1 MRTGVQKEAINANID
16 DTLPIVSDN
25 SRSKRAGPPS
35 KNENFMS
42 QDDNLPPDPLPQ
54 SPLNDGSVTTGVPG
68 LDDILGGGFVEGGLY
83 MIQGMAG
90 AGKTILSSQI
100 GFHRVAQGDN
110 VLYITLIAESH
121 TKLLSHLRSL
131 SFYNAD
137 AISDRMLFVSGYH
150 ELMRE
155 GLAGFLALIASTIKA
170 SRPRFM
176 VIDGFRSAREFSS
189 TELELSQFIHELSA
203 FVSAARC
210 TTLILAPL
218 SGNEPHPE
226 HTLVD
231 GLIELNRFN
240 TGMRRAREIEVHKL
254 RARDH
259 LLGKH
264 SFNITTDGLVTFP
277 RLEASPANQHAPR
290 HLDTRANFGF
300 PEFDRMMGGGVV
312 RGSTTTLVGPSG
324 IGKTLLGLKFLQ
336 AGVESGE
343 RCVYFG
349 LYESPER
356 LIAKAA
362 SVNIDLGGAIEDGR
376 LEINWHSA
384 VELSIDELAA
394 ELFAVVNRTNAS
406 RLVVDGVDGFRQSA
420 NRSERFGLFM
430 NALTQRLRDV
440 GVTTI
445 VTEELSLYGE
455 SGLPATLRAS
465 AMTENIV
472 LMRYV
477 EANSALYRM
486 ISIVKQR
493 DGANDSSIRRLTIDS
508 RGLHITEGFIGPTG
522 ILSGHPSLSP
532 ALSVSDP
539 GPRT

>member
-1 MRTGVQKEAINANID
+1 
-16 DTLPIVSDN
+16 
-25 SRSKRAGPPS
+25 
-35 KNENFMS
+35 MS
-42 QDDNLPPDPLPQ
+42 QDDNLSPGPPQLAAT
-54 SPLNDGSVTTGVPG
+54 DGNITTGVAG

-83 MIQGMAG
+83 MIEGMAG

-100 GFHRVAQGDN
+100 GFHRVAQGDK

-121 TKLLSHLRSL
+121 TKLLSNLRAL
-131 SFYNAD
+131 TFYDAN
-137 AISDRMLFVSGYH
+137 AISGRMLFVSGYH
-150 ELMRE
+150 ELMRD
-155 GLAGFLALIASTIKA
+155 GLSGFLALIASTIKT

-231 GLIELNRFN
+231 GLIELNRYN
-240 TGMRRAREIEVHKL
+240 AGMRRAL
-254 RARDH
+254 AGSAQAARARSSARQA
-259 LLGKH
+259 LLHHHGGRARH
-264 SFNITTDGLVTFP
+264 VPAPGSVAAQPESAAPLRYQAHV
-277 RLEASPANQHAPR
+277 RL
-290 HLDTRANFGF
+290 
-300 PEFDRMMGGGVV
+300 PEFDRMMGGGVP
-312 RGSTTTLVGPSG
+312 RGSTTSLVGPSG

-336 AGVESGE
+336 AGVERGE

-356 LIAKAA
+356 LVAKAR
-362 SVNIDLGGAIEDGR
+362 SVGIDLADALKDGR
-376 LEINWHSA
+376 LTINWHSA
-384 VELSIDELAA
+384 VELAIDKLAA
-394 ELFAVVNRTNAS
+394 ELFAVVKNTGAS
-406 RLVVDGVDGFRQSA
+406 RLVVDGIDGFRQSA
-420 NRSERFGLFM
+420 NRAERFGLFV
-430 NALTQRLRDV
+430 NALTQRLRDA
-440 GVTTI
+440 GVTTLL
-445 VTEELSLYGE
+445 TEELSLYGE
-455 SGLPATLRAS
+455 SSAPATMRAS

-486 ISIVKQR
+486 VSVVKQR
-493 DGANDSSIRRLTIDS
+493 DSAHDSAIRRLTIDS

-522 ILSGHPSLSP
+522 ILSGHPTLSP